1 MDTKDKSASQIKEI
15 PVYRHSAE
23 YAIQHGEIEAYRDSF
38 KANMDCRDAIEKAI
52 GDNYR
57 DNRLDSR
64 TTSVQLGQKFG
75 MERVSYVLANTIQ
88 CKNHD
93 GRISDGNKKWAST
106 VPLAEDRSEWGEN
119 RNLRFVVDRT
129 NPGLVD
135 LLVNQVRKDLTQEKA
150 APEKKPSIL
159 EKLQKA
165 QAVEPSVLKPEKAV
179 RREAA
184 R

>member
-1 MDTKDKSASQIKEI
+1 MDSEEKATAHIKDI

-38 KANMDCRDAIEKAI
+38 RANMDCREAIEKAI

-57 DNRLDSR
+57 DNRLDSK

-75 MERVSYVLANTIQ
+75 MERVSYVLANTIR
-88 CKNHD
+88 CKDHD
-93 GRISDGNKKWAST
+93 GRISDGNKRWAAAIP
-106 VPLAEDRSEWGEN
+106 VAEDRSEWGEN
-119 RNLRFVVDRT
+119 RNLRFIVDKT

-135 LLVNQVRKDLTQEKA
+135 LLANQVRKELAQEKA
-150 APEKKPSIL
+150 DSEKKPSIL

-165 QAVEPSVLKPEKAV
+165 QPVESSALKPDKAV
-179 RREAA
+179 RRGAE

>member
-1 MDTKDKSASQIKEI
+1 MESKDKSAVQIKEI

-23 YAIQHGEIEAYRDSF
+23 YAIQHREIEAYRDSF

-52 GDNYR
+52 GDNYG
-57 DNRLDSR
+57 DNRLDTK

-75 MERVSYVLANTIQ
+75 MERVSYVLANTIR
-88 CKNHD
+88 CKDHD
-93 GRISDGNKKWAST
+93 GRISDGNKRWAAT
-106 VPLAEDRSEWGEN
+106 VPVAEDRSEWGDN
-119 RNLRFVVDRT
+119 RNLRFIVDRT

-135 LLVNQVRKDLTQEKA
+135 LLVNQVRKDLALEKT

-159 EKLQKA
+159 EKLQKTQTSEA
-165 QAVEPSVLKPEKAV
+165 SVLKPGKPV
-179 RREAA
+179 RREAL

>member
-1 MDTKDKSASQIKEI
+1 MDSEEKTSAQIKDI

-38 KANMDCRDAIEKAI
+38 KANMDCREAIEKAI

-57 DNRLDSR
+57 DNRLDSK

-75 MERVSYVLANTIQ
+75 MERVSYVLANTIR
-88 CKNHD
+88 CKDHD
-93 GRISDGNKKWAST
+93 GRISDGNKRWAAAIP
-106 VPLAEDRSEWGEN
+106 VAEDRSEWGDN
-119 RNLRFVVDRT
+119 RNLRFIVDKT

-135 LLVNQVRKDLTQEKA
+135 LLVNQVRKDLALEKT
-150 APEKKPSIL
+150 APEKKSSIL
-159 EKLQKA
+159 EKLQKTPTSEA
-165 QAVEPSVLKPEKAV
+165 SVLKPGKPV
-179 RREAA
+179 RREAL

>member
-57 DNRLDSR
+57 DNRLDSKNI
-64 TTSVQLGQKFG
+64 SVQLGQNFG
-75 MERVSYVLANTIQ
+75 MERVSYVLANTIR
-88 CKNHD
+88 CKDHD
-93 GRISDGNKKWAST
+93 GRISDGNKRWAAT
-106 VPLAEDRSEWGEN
+106 VPIAEDRSEWGDN
-119 RNLRFVVDRT
+119 RNLRFIVDKT

-135 LLVNQVRKDLTQEKA
+135 LLVNQVRKELAKEQEA
-150 APEKKPSIL
+150 GEKKPSVL
-159 EKLQKA
+159 EKIQKSRA
-165 QAVEPSVLKPEKAV
+165 TISGAESPKKHKEAVL
-179 RREAA
+179 
-184 R
+184 

>member
-1 MDTKDKSASQIKEI
+1 MDSEDKTFAQLKDI

-38 KANMDCRDAIEKAI
+38 KANMDCREAIEKAI

-75 MERVSYVLANTIQ
+75 MERVSYVLANTIR
-88 CKNHD
+88 CKDHD
-93 GRISDGNKKWAST
+93 GRISAGNKRWAAAIP
-106 VPLAEDRSEWGEN
+106 VAEDRSEWGEN
-119 RNLRFVVDRT
+119 RNLRFIVDRT

-135 LLVNQVRKDLTQEKA
+135 LLVNQVRKDLTKEQEA
-150 APEKKPSIL
+150 GEKKPSVL
-159 EKLQKA
+159 EKLQKSRA
-165 QAVEPSVLKPEKAV
+165 AISGAEPPKKHKEAVL
-179 RREAA
+179 
-184 R
+184 

>member
-1 MDTKDKSASQIKEI
+1 MDPKEKSAVQIREI

-38 KANMDCRDAIEKAI
+38 KTNMDCRDAIEKAI
-52 GDNYR
+52 GDNYG
-57 DNRLDSR
+57 DNRLDTK

-75 MERVSYVLANTIQ
+75 MERVSYVLANTIR
-88 CKNHD
+88 CKDHD
-93 GRISDGNKKWAST
+93 GRISDGNKRWAAT
-106 VPLAEDRSEWGEN
+106 VPVAEDRSEWGDN
-119 RNLRFVVDRT
+119 RNLRFIVDRT

-135 LLVNQVRKDLTQEKA
+135 LLVNQVRKDLALKKT

-159 EKLQKA
+159 EKLQKTPTSEA
-165 QAVEPSVLKPEKAV
+165 SVLKPGKPV
-179 RREAA
+179 RREAL

>member
-1 MDTKDKSASQIKEI
+1 MDSMEKPDAQIKAI

-64 TTSVQLGQKFG
+64 NISVQLGQNFG
-75 MERVSYVLANTIQ
+75 MEHVSYVLANTIR
-88 CKNHD
+88 CKDHD
-93 GRISDGNKKWAST
+93 GRISDGNKRWAAAIP
-106 VPLAEDRSEWGEN
+106 VAEDRSEWGDN
-119 RNLRFVVDRT
+119 RNLRFIVDKT

-135 LLVNQVRKDLTQEKA
+135 LLVNQVRKDMAKEQEA
-150 APEKKPSIL
+150 EKKPSVL
-159 EKLQKA
+159 EKLQKSRVA
-165 QAVEPSVLKPEKAV
+165 ISGAESPKKHKEAVL
-179 RREAA
+179 
-184 R
+184 

>member
-57 DNRLDSR
+57 DNRLDSKNI
-64 TTSVQLGQKFG
+64 SVQLGQNFG
-75 MERVSYVLANTIQ
+75 MERVNYVLANTIR
-88 CKNHD
+88 CKDHD
-93 GRISDGNKKWAST
+93 GRISDGNKKWAAT
-106 VPLAEDRSEWGEN
+106 VPVAEDRSEWGDN
-119 RNLRFVVDRT
+119 RNLRFIVDRT

-135 LLVNQVRKDLTQEKA
+135 LLVNQVRKDLTKEQEA
-150 APEKKPSIL
+150 GEKKPSVL
-159 EKLQKA
+159 EKLQKSRA
-165 QAVEPSVLKPEKAV
+165 AISGAEPPKKHKEAVL
-179 RREAA
+179 
-184 R
+184 

>member
-57 DNRLDSR
+57 DNRLDSKNI
-64 TTSVQLGQKFG
+64 SVQLGQNFG
-75 MERVSYVLANTIQ
+75 MERVSYVLANTIR
-88 CKNHD
+88 CKDHD
-93 GRISDGNKKWAST
+93 GRISDGNKKWAAT
-106 VPLAEDRSEWGEN
+106 VPVAEDRSEWGDN
-119 RNLRFVVDRT
+119 RNLRFIVDRT

-135 LLVNQVRKDLTQEKA
+135 LLVNQVRKDLAKEQEA
-150 APEKKPSIL
+150 GEKKPSVI
-159 EKLQKA
+159 EKLQKSRA
-165 QAVEPSVLKPEKAV
+165 AISGAESPKKHKEAVL
-179 RREAA
+179 
-184 R
+184 

>member
-57 DNRLDSR
+57 DNRLDSKNI
-64 TTSVQLGQKFG
+64 SVQLGQNFG
-75 MERVSYVLANTIQ
+75 MERVSYVLANTIR
-88 CKNHD
+88 CKDHD
-93 GRISDGNKKWAST
+93 GRISDGNKKWAAT
-106 VPLAEDRSEWGEN
+106 VPVAEDRSEWGDN
-119 RNLRFVVDRT
+119 RNLRFIVDRT

-135 LLVNQVRKDLTQEKA
+135 LLVNQVRKDLTKEQEA
-150 APEKKPSIL
+150 GEKKPSVL
-159 EKLQKA
+159 EKLQKSRA
-165 QAVEPSVLKPEKAV
+165 ANSGAEPPKKHKEAVL
-179 RREAA
+179 
-184 R
+184 